1 MQVLWTVT
9 GIPAVTMVDRYFAVT
24 VPFIGVDS
32 WNILLSPCQGGIMKG
47 GLLLCPS
54 EGWGLISGGEG
65 TVFGRCETCS
75 IWLTCPAKAYRF

>member
-32 WNILLSPCQGGIMKG
+32 WNILLSPCQRGCYERGSVIMP
-47 GLLLCPS
+47 L
-54 EGWGLISGGEG
+54 
-65 TVFGRCETCS
+65 
-75 IWLTCPAKAYRF
+75 